1 MLSDQD
7 MEMKKRLR
15 FFTALFIFAVAA
27 VACVSP
33 ITTGEAQPASSNDV
47 ATVVAMTLQA
57 LAPQPVTASTAISG
71 SSTILLPHSLY
82 FLSNDSQSLLQVFRM
97 ERDGKT
103 KTQLTFEPA
112 PVWDYDISPADGSLA
127 YEVNGQLVLVNADG
141 SNRRVLAEV
150 VSNPEAH
157 GFYHPVFSPDGK
169 TLAFAYEGLNLYD
182 LASGASNLV
191 IKDQLT
197 DNGSGQMLPVETYSP
212 ERYSPDGTKLLV
224 ALGHW
229 EVAPS
234 HAVYYPGTN
243 ALVRYAEVKD
253 YIYCCSFHGG
263 PSWSPDSASFY
274 GIASSYDF
282 AYKSG
287 ELWRVDAVSG
297 MVTRMLINADDGT
310 MSLPEKPYLAPNGQL
325 YYFFGTYRTDSGFF
339 DAPLV
344 QLVRSSPDGVTNR
357 TVLRSENFRMM
368 NQALWAPDASFVIVA
383 TAPDRFVTQDG
394 GVLELYPTNG
404 QKSPVWL
411 ALFGKQMK
419 WGP

>member
-7 MEMKKRLR
+7 MDMKKRLR
-15 FFTALFIFAVAA
+15 LFAALFIFAVAV

-33 ITTGEAQPASSNDV
+33 ITTGENQPSSSNDV

-57 LAPQPVTASTAISG
+57 LAPQAANVPTDVPE
-71 SSTILLPHSLY
+71 SSAILLPHSLY
-82 FLSNDSQSLLQVFRM
+82 FLSNDSQSLPQVFRM
-97 ERDGKT
+97 ERDGRT

-112 PVWDYDISPADGSLA
+112 QVWDYDVSPADGSLA
-127 YEVNGQLVLVNADG
+127 YEVNNQLVLVNADG
-141 SNRRVLAEV
+141 SNRRVLVAGG
-150 VSNPEAH
+150 SNPEGR
-157 GFYHPVFSPDGK
+157 GFYNPVFSPDGK
-169 TLAFAYEGLNLYD
+169 TLAYAHGGLNLYD
-182 LASGASNLV
+182 LAGGVSNLV

-234 HAVYYPGTN
+234 HAVYYPGSN
-243 ALVRYAEVKD
+243 ALVRYAEMKD

-263 PSWSPDSASFY
+263 PSWTPDSSSFY
-274 GIASSYDF
+274 GVASVHDT
-282 AYKSG
+282 AYQSG
-287 ELWRVDAVSG
+287 ELWRVDAVNG
-297 MVTRMLINADDGT
+297 MVTRMLQPGSGTIN
-310 MSLPEKPYLAPNGQL
+310 LPEVPYLAADGQL
-325 YYFFGTYRTDSGFF
+325 YFFFGSYPADSGFF
-339 DAPLV
+339 DAPVLE
-344 QLVRSSPDGVTNR
+344 LVRSAPDGVTGR
-357 TVLRSENFRMM
+357 TVLRNENFRMM
-368 NQALWAPDASFVIVA
+368 EEALWAPDASFVIVA

-411 ALFGKQMK
+411 APFGRQMN

>member
-7 MEMKKRLR
+7 MDMKKRLR
-15 FFTALFIFAVAA
+15 FFTALFIFAVTA

-33 ITTGEAQPASSNDV
+33 ITTGENQPSSSNDV

-57 LAPQPVTASTAISG
+57 LAPQAANASTSVPE
-71 SSTILLPHSLY
+71 SSTILLPQSLY
-82 FLSNDSQSLLQVFRM
+82 FLCPDSQAIIQVFRL
-97 ERDGKT
+97 ERDGAT
-103 KTQLTFEPA
+103 KTQLTSEPTN
-112 PVWDYDISPADGSLA
+112 VWDYDVSPVDGSLA
-127 YEVNGQLVLVNADG
+127 YEVNGQLVLINADG

-157 GFYHPVFSPDGK
+157 GFYHPAFSPDGK
-169 TLAFAYEGLNLYD
+169 TLAFAHGGLTLYD
-182 LASGASNLV
+182 LATGASNLV
-191 IKDQLT
+191 IADQMQ
-197 DNGSGQMLPVETYSP
+197 DNGSGQILPVETYVP

-234 HAVYYPGTN
+234 HAVYYPGSN
-243 ALVRYAEVKD
+243 ALVRYAEMKD

-263 PSWSPDSASFY
+263 PSWTPDSSSFY
-274 GIASSYDF
+274 GVASVHDT
-282 AYKSG
+282 AYQSG
-287 ELWRVDAVSG
+287 ELWRVDAVNG
-297 MVTRMLINADDGT
+297 MVTRMLQPGSATIN
-310 MSLPEKPYLAPNGQL
+310 LPEVPYLAADGQL
-325 YYFFGTYRTDSGFF
+325 YFFFGSYPADSGFF
-339 DAPLV
+339 DAPVLE
-344 QLVRSSPDGVTNR
+344 LVRSAPDGVTGR
-357 TVLRSENFRMM
+357 TVLRNENFRMM
-368 NQALWAPDASFVIVA
+368 DEALWAPDASFVIVA

-411 ALFGKQMK
+411 APFGQQMK